1 MLAALSVVDVE
12 TVAIHGATVPL
23 LNVKLHPHDAR
34 MARAL
39 REANCARYRPGQ
51 AAGHYESF
59 FLRANHP
66 TRPLA
71 FWIRYTVFSPDLR
84 PTGALGELWAVYF
97 DGESGDHVAVKREVP
112 LARCRF
118 EASRFAVDV
127 EGASL
132 DPDRST
138 GAINGGA
145 HTVSWDLAIRG
156 DAPPLFLLP
165 LKLYAARLPRAK
177 SLVGRPLAM
186 FDGKLV
192 IDGRRVEIAG
202 WAGSQNH
209 NWGSRHTDH
218 YAWGQVA
225 GFAGYPDS
233 FLEVATARLR
243 IGPVWTPPMT
253 PIVLRHRGEEIAM
266 NGLAQ
271 TLRARANVRYF
282 EWTFR
287 SESPRW
293 RIEGTIEAPRE
304 SFVGL
309 RYYNPPGG
317 IKYCLNSKLA
327 ACRFALTDKNAAG
340 RPTEIL
346 TTAHRAAF
354 EILTDDASAHGIRLS
369 A

>member
-1 MLAALSVVDVE
+1 MNAALQR
-12 TVAIHGATVPL
+12 AI
-23 LNVKLHPHDAR
+23 
-34 MARAL
+34 
-39 REANCARYRPGQ
+39 REANWTRYRPGQ

-71 FWIRYTVFSPDLR
+71 FWIRYTLFSRDQA
-84 PTGALGELWAVYF
+84 PTEALGELWAIYF
-97 DGESGDHVAVKREVP
+97 DGESGRHVAVKKEVP
-112 LARCRF
+112 LAHCRF
-118 EASRFAVDV
+118 DAARFAVDLD
-127 EGASL
+127 GAQL
-132 DPDRST
+132 EQGRMT
-138 GAINGGA
+138 GTASGGG
-145 HTVSWDLAIRG
+145 HTLGWNLTFRG

-165 LKLYAARLPRAK
+165 IKLYTAKLPRAK
-177 SLVGRPLAM
+177 SLVGLPLAV
-186 FDGKLV
+186 FDGALTV
-192 IDGRRVEIAG
+192 DGRAVALAG
-202 WAGSQNH
+202 WVGSQNH

-225 GFAGYPDS
+225 GFAGHPDS

-243 IGPVWTPPMT
+243 FGPLWTPPMT
-253 PIVLRHRGEEIAM
+253 PIVLRHRGEEIAL
-266 NGLAQ
+266 NGLTQ

-282 EWTFR
+282 EWTFS

-293 RIEGTIEAPRE
+293 RVEGRIDAPHA

-327 ACRFALTDKNAAG
+327 ACELALTDKRTAG
-340 RPTEIL
+340 TAPEIL
-346 TTAHRAAF
+346 STAHRAAF
-354 EILTDDASAHGIRLS
+354 EILTDDATAHGVPLS